1 MSTYLGTKTNGL
13 QAFDSSTTNDF
24 FESRLVNFSIV
35 LRLFASIVLLLT
47 GFALALPAY
56 ATRQSPELVAA
67 LKTIFPDCRMRLDGA
82 LETKEGD
89 LYLPVMPPQV
99 LRKAQVKLLEV
110 YPLQQPVKVK
120 PQVLFFDNGVT
131 FMRVLVSGKYRTFLP
146 LTALSE
152 KARKTVLGGHLT
164 EDLIVPEGFIL
175 PPIFKSVVGQTAVV
189 LGEPTKESA
198 TVSVAGAT
206 SGAIE
211 PRGGNTKSQ
220 RLGLFLTSRNSGNIT
235 LVDQATWKKI
245 SDFPT
250 EGTPAGMAHVAGRLY
265 IADIS
270 KNRILILDTIAKQ
283 FVGQINLL
291 PKSAPK
297 SIVAMGS
304 GKLLYVSESGSADI
318 AVVEVDTSKVLL
330 RTKVPP
336 GPGRMAIT
344 PNGNTILVLNTITGQ
359 VTFIS
364 TLNQRVLG
372 SIVVGANPTAVVIS
386 PDGKTAYV
394 SCRGELNHIAVIDI
408 AKRGILSNIKTGNGP
423 TGLAISA
430 DGGTLYNAIAKDNM
444 IAVFDTAT
452 KASIKQIK
460 LPLDIDFPGNIF
472 LLPDGKKLIVSSAT
486 TTAFGV
492 LNIET
497 GEFECQPVIGHSS
510 DEIICAP
517 ID

>member
-1 MSTYLGTKTNGL
+1 V
-13 QAFDSSTTNDF
+13 
-24 FESRLVNFSIV
+24 RFSFGF
-35 LRLFASIVLLLT
+35 RRFACIVLLLAC
-47 GFALALPAY
+47 FALALPAN
-56 ATRQSPELVAA
+56 ATRQSPELVASI
-67 LKTIFPDCRMRLDGA
+67 KSVFPDCRMRLDGA
-82 LETKEGD
+82 FETKEGD
-89 LYLPVMPPQV
+89 LYLPLMPPQV
-99 LRKAQVKLLEV
+99 LKKTQVKLVEV
-110 YPLQQPVKVK
+110 YPPQQPVKAK

-131 FMRVLVSGKYRTFLP
+131 FIRVLVSGKSRTFLP
-146 LTALSE
+146 LASLSE
-152 KARKTVLGGHLT
+152 KGRKIVLAGHLT
-164 EDLIVPEGFIL
+164 DDLIVPEGFVL
-175 PPIFKSVVGQTAVV
+175 PPIFKSVVGQTAV
-189 LGEPTKESA
+189 LISEPAKA
-198 TVSVAGAT
+198 TATDAIHTTNSTGITGAVK
-206 SGAIE
+206 SHNIE
-211 PRGGNTKSQ
+211 PKSR

-235 LVDQATWKKI
+235 LVDQASWKKV

-250 EGTPAGMAHVAGRLY
+250 EGTPAGMACVADRLY

-270 KNRILILDTIAKQ
+270 KNRILILDTVAKQ

-297 SIVAMGS
+297 SIVATGS

-318 AVVEVDTSKVLL
+318 AVVEVDSSKVLL

-372 SIVVGANPTAVVIS
+372 TIVVGANPTAVVIS

-408 AKRGILSNIKTGNGP
+408 AKRGILANIKTGNGP
-423 TGLAISA
+423 TGLAISH

-452 KASIKQIK
+452 RASVKQIK

-517 ID
+517 IE